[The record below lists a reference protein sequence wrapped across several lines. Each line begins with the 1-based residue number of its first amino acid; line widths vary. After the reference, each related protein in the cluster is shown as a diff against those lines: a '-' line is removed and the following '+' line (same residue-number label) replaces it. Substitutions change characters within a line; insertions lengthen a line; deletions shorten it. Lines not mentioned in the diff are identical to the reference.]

1 MKKIYLSFTF
11 VLFAALSVSAQVV
24 WDNFEDSRKGTYGFI
39 SGTFIPYGENPAPG
53 GSNTSLVAAAYSRN
67 PSEAFDVIILDAPMA
82 DLTDYRTSAKTM
94 SIDVWS
100 PAVGTTVQIT
110 LENSILAEPANYPT
124 GRHSFYLATTTVAQ
138 QWETLTFNFVEQPDA
153 TVEDTNVD
161 RIVLLFAPNTNTGDT
176 YYWDNLNGPEL
187 ANDPCEGV
195 VGLSEVFN
203 DFECNQNTNFTFSHS
218 GVNFRR
224 VLNPDPNGNPSEYA
238 ATYTRNA
245 GELIDVIVGRF
256 DGNLSLEADNTITMD
271 VWDPAAP
278 TPVLVSLQNE
288 NNEVIIEM
296 TQSTST
302 SNAWQTLTFDPSS
315 VIDATDISR
324 FAILFDPNTETSDQ
338 YYWDNFR
345 INSPTAI
352 TDLAEVTAFQATPNP
367 SFGETTFQYNL
378 ETAAHVNLSIFDMNG
393 KLVSQVLSENQL
405 AGTHQATW
413 LATDLPNG
421 IYFYNMMING
431 ANASGKIVLS
441 K

>member
-1 MKKIYLSFTF
+1 MKKIYLSFCLLVLATF
-11 VLFAALSVSAQVV
+11 SLSAQVV

-39 SGTFIPYGENPAPG
+39 SGTFIPYGQNPAPG
-53 GSNTSLVAAAYSRN
+53 GSNNSLVAAAYSRN
-67 PSEAFDVIILDAPMA
+67 PAEAFDVIILDAPMA
-82 DLTDYRTSAKTM
+82 DLTSYRTGAKSM

-100 PAVGTTVQIT
+100 PAAGTTVQIT

-124 GRHSFYLATTTVAQ
+124 GRHSVYLTTTTVAQ
-138 QWETLTFNFVEQPDA
+138 QWETLTFNFTEQPDA
-153 TVEDTNVD
+153 SVSDTNVD

-176 YYWDNLNGPEL
+176 YYFDNLNGPEL

-195 VGLSEVFN
+195 AGNSAILN

-224 VLNPDPNGNPSEYA
+224 IVNPDPNGNTSDYVA
-238 ATYTRNA
+238 SYIRNG
-245 GELIDVIVGRF
+245 GEEFDVIIGRF
-256 DGNLSLEADNTITMD
+256 DGNLTVEATSTITLD
-271 VWDPAAP
+271 IWDSNAP
-278 TPVLVSLQNE
+278 TEVIVSLQNA
-288 NNEVIIEM
+288 NSDVILEM
-296 TQSTST
+296 TQTTSG
-302 SNAWQTLTFDPSS
+302 SNGWETLTYDPSS
-315 VIDATDISR
+315 VADATDISQ
-324 FAILFDPNTETSDQ
+324 FVILFDPADFTSDQ
-338 YYWDNFR
+338 YYFDNFR
-345 INSPTAI
+345 INSATAI

-378 ETAAHVNLSIFDMNG
+378 ETAAHVNLSVFDMNG
-393 KLVSQVLSENQL
+393 KLVAQLLSEDQQ
-405 AGTHQATW
+405 AGAQQATW